1 MIELAIRIKCADGSD
16 KIHIDLNP
24 NHFDASVVEK
34 DVCKGLY
41 PLVAELLN
49 QVLGSEGFRKNEE
62 KENRLTDKTGATLT
76 DDYMVNNGMVE
87 PAEGAQIVDRNTG
100 ENK

>member
-1 MIELAIRIKCADGSD
+1 MIELAIRIKCAEGSD

-34 DVCKGLY
+34 DVCQGLY
-41 PLVAELLN
+41 PLVAELLG

-62 KENRLTDKTGATLT
+62 KDGRLADKTGAVLT

-87 PAEGAQIVDRNTG
+87 PVEGAQIVDRHTG